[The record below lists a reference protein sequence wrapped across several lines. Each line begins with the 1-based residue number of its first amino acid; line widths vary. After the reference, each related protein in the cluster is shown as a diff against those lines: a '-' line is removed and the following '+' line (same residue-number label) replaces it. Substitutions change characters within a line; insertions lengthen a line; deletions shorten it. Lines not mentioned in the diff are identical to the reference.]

1 MCSISWIIQIIRY
14 YFRYFTKFF
23 VWISCTI
30 VEIILM
36 YCYNKALLQSNTKAF
51 FLFNI
56 VHIAIFF
63 INIVQVVQI

>member
-1 MCSISWIIQIIRY
+1 MIQIIRY
-14 YFRYFTKFF
+14 YFGYFTKFF

-30 VEIILM
+30 DEIILM
-36 YCYNKALLQSNTKAF
+36 YCYDKALFQSNTKAI